1 MNFMQHEMHLYKE
14 PFDMIKNGSKTIELR
29 LYDDK
34 RKLIRVND
42 TIVFTS
48 TENPDKKITAKVTA
62 LHVFDSFE
70 TLYKNL
76 PLLKCGYTPE
86 TVANANP
93 ADMESFYTKE
103 QQKKYG
109 VLGIEILVISENL

>member
-1 MNFMQHEMHLYKE
+1 MTHEMHLYKE
-14 PFDMIKNGSKTIELR
+14 PFEMIKNGSKTIELR

-34 RKLIRVND
+34 RKLIHVND

-48 TENPDKKITAKVTA
+48 TENPNEKITAKVTA
-62 LHVFDSFE
+62 LHVFDSFA

-86 TVANANP
+86 NIDNASP
-93 ADMESFYTKE
+93 DDMDAFYPQS

-109 VLGIEILVISENL
+109 VLGIEILVIS

>member
-1 MNFMQHEMHLYKE
+1 MFFMTHEMHLFKE
-14 PFDMIKNGSKTIELR
+14 PFEMIKNGSKTIELR
-29 LYDDK
+29 LYDEK
-34 RKLIRVND
+34 RKLINVND

-48 TENPDKKITAKVTA
+48 TENPDEKITAKVIA
-62 LHVFDSFE
+62 LHVFDSFA

-86 TVANANP
+86 TVTNASS
-93 ADMESFYTKE
+93 ADMDTFYSQS

-109 VLGIEILVISENL
+109 VLGIEILIIF

>member
-1 MNFMQHEMHLYKE
+1 MTHEMHLYKE
-14 PFDMIKNGSKTIELR
+14 PFEMIKNGSKTIELR

-34 RKLIRVND
+34 RKLIHVND

-48 TENPDKKITAKVTA
+48 TENPNEKITAKVTA
-62 LHVFDSFE
+62 LHVFDSFT

-86 TVANANP
+86 NIDNASP
-93 ADMESFYTKE
+93 DDMNTFYSKS

-109 VLGIEILVISENL
+109 VLGIEILVIS

>member
-1 MNFMQHEMHLYKE
+1 MTHEMHLYKE
-14 PFDMIKNGSKTIELR
+14 PFEMIKNGSKTIELR

-34 RKLIRVND
+34 RKLIHVND

-48 TENPDKKITAKVTA
+48 TENPNEKITAKVTA

-70 TLYKNL
+70 MLYKNL

-86 TVANANP
+86 NIDNASP
-93 ADMESFYTKE
+93 DDMNTFYSKS

-109 VLGIEILVISENL
+109 VLGIEILVIS